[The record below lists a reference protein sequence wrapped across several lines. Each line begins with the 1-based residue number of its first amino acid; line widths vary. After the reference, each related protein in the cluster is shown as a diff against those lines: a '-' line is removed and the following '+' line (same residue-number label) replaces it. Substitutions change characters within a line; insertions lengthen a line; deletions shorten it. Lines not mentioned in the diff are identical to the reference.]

1 MGGARGPGSSGDLL
15 VEVGTKLVAPL
26 ERSPVPG
33 ERQLDR
39 QRQEPGA
46 HPREGVKRG
55 AVAGVRAGT
64 GEQRIGGVETHRL
77 KPGSHSSDA
86 VPRSPGTGW

>member
-39 QRQEPGA
+39 QRQEPA
-46 HPREGVKRG
+46 LI
-55 AVAGVRAGT
+55 RA
-64 GEQRIGGVETHRL
+64 
-77 KPGSHSSDA
+77 KASNA
-86 VPRSPGTGW
+86 ARSLESGLAPANSVLAASKHIA